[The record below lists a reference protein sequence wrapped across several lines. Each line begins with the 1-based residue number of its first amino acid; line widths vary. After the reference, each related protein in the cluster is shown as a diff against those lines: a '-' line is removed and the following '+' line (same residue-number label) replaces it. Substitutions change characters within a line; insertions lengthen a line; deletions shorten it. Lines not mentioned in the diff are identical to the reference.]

1 MSEVLLT
8 TDKLYKLKTEI
19 EKNLI
24 DIKNDSNMVKELK
37 ATMADKYKALP
48 GYIQEI
54 LNNNDNN
61 VQRLNEK
68 EVYIVSKEM
77 YSILGAPALDPSN
90 YFPTRLAKELE
101 GGRVF
106 AGEEVVKLPY
116 KFKNVIKIKEDN
128 YVTSITAKELS
139 ELYNSSILQYNYNT
153 QREGKHI
160 KGSLIPVPKTNPKSV
175 DEIKELFIKGD
186 LIVSMLT
193 FNARLGTSDGDEEV
207 EYDPSDQ
214 TLTVTRGT
222 LLDALDG
229 YHRISGIVK
238 AIAEVPELDQP
249 FILNVLNYD
258 EEKAKV
264 HFAQMNT
271 INPVEKSRIEELG
284 QKRYSSTV
292 VEQLKFK
299 SELKNKISP
308 QSDIGLDSNF
318 FVTYYTLSEAIDDA
332 FELKSRKDALKI
344 AKYLVDFFDN
354 LFYAF
359 PDEFLEDDLSSI
371 RKQSYINHN
380 VMFYGYVYLAK
391 KMKENNVEL
400 NKLENILNTIDF
412 SKSGRVF
419 EELGR
424 QNNENQLKNVMK
436 KKLKR
441 IFYDEIA
448 VV

>member
-1 MSEVLLT
+1 
-8 TDKLYKLKTEI
+8 
-19 EKNLI
+19 
-24 DIKNDSNMVKELK
+24 
-37 ATMADKYKALP
+37 
-48 GYIQEI
+48 
-54 LNNNDNN
+54 
-61 VQRLNEK
+61 
-68 EVYIVSKEM
+68 
-77 YSILGAPALDPSN
+77 
-90 YFPTRLAKELE
+90 E

-153 QREGKHI
+153 QREGKYI

-308 QSDIGLDSNF
+308 QSEIGIDSNF
-318 FVTYYTLSEAIDDA
+318 LVTYYTLSEAIDDA

-424 QNNENQLKNVMK
+424 QNNENQLKNIMK

-441 IFYDEIA
+441 MFYDEIA

>member
-1 MSEVLLT
+1 MSDVLLT
-8 TDKLYKLKTEI
+8 TDKLFKLKSEI
-19 EKNLI
+19 EEAIKE
-24 DIKNDSNMVKELK
+24 IKNDSNKVKELK
-37 ATMADKYKALP
+37 AIMGNKYKTLP
-48 GYIQEI
+48 GYVQEI

-61 VQRLNEK
+61 VQRMNEK
-68 EVYIVSKEM
+68 EVYIFAKEL
-77 YSILGAPALDPSN
+77 YSILGILALDPAN

-101 GGRVF
+101 GGRIF

-116 KFKNVIKIKEDN
+116 TFKNVVKIKEDN
-128 YVTSITAKELS
+128 YVTSISAKELS

-153 QREGKHI
+153 QREGKFI

-193 FNARLGTSDGDEEV
+193 FNARLGTADGDEELD
-207 EYDPSDQ
+207 YNPSDLS
-214 TLTVTRGT
+214 LTVTRGT

-238 AIAEVPELDQP
+238 ALAEVPELDQP
-249 FILNVLNYD
+249 FILNVVNYD
-258 EEKAKV
+258 EEKAKH

-284 QKRYSSTV
+284 QKRYSSTI
-292 VEQLKFK
+292 VEQLKFN

-308 QSDIGLDSNF
+308 QGDIGLDSNF
-318 FVTYYTLSEAIDDA
+318 LVTYHTLSEAIDDA
-332 FELKSRKDALKI
+332 FELNSRRDALKI
-344 AKYLVDFFDN
+344 AKYLSSFIDN

-359 PDEFLEDDLSSI
+359 PDEFLEDDLTSI
-371 RKQSYINHN
+371 RKHSYINYN
-380 VMFYGYVYLAK
+380 VMFYGYIYLAK
-391 KMKENNVEL
+391 KMKENNMEL
-400 NKLENILNTIDF
+400 NKLEGILNTIDF
-412 SKSGRVF
+412 SMGGTFK
-419 EELGR
+419 ELGR
-424 QNNENQLKNVMK
+424 RNNEDQLKSGMK

-441 IFYDEIA
+441 IFYDEIT